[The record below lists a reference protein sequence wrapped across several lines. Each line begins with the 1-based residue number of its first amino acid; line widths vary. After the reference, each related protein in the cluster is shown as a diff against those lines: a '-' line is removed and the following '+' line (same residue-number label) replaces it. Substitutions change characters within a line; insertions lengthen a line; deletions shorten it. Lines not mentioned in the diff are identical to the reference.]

1 MKTSLRRVVL
11 PEHPRPRLRTMS
23 AAVVLRDLRRDYGDR
38 EVVRGVSLEVPE
50 GEIFGLLGPNGAGK
64 TTLLSMIS
72 TRVRPTAGD
81 AWVFGKHVVRDVH
94 SVRRLLNV
102 APQEEALYP
111 SLTAAENLAF
121 FAELYGV
128 PRAERA
134 RRVAEALEAVEL
146 TGRKDDRVS
155 TYSGGMRR
163 RLNLGCALVSGPRLV
178 LLDEPTVAVD
188 PQSRAHIFDAV
199 RALRA
204 RGTTI
209 IYTTHYLEE
218 AESLCDRIAI
228 MDEGQIVA
236 CGTLPELLAISRATE
251 VIELRL
257 LAAPATVAPL
267 EAVEG
272 VQKVETVGNE
282 IRLFTTRAQHALPRV
297 YRALSA
303 IGHGVVRTRVTPVT
317 LDDLFVALAGKP
329 LRDCRPAEPPSPW
342 SRRCRSCR
350 LPPTRGKGRWPSP
363 ATSSVAATRSCAGRA
378 TGSRS

>member
-1 MKTSLRRVVL
+1 VHRRAQWLPPAAASRDRAGNRGASRGVDVGRGYARASAARADGDGKVSTHRKSDMKTSVRPVSR
-11 PEHPRPRLRTMS
+11 PEHPRPQLRAVS
-23 AAVVLRDLRRDYGDR
+23 SAVVLRDLRRDHGDR
-38 EVVRGVSLEVPE
+38 QVVRGVSLEIPE

-72 TRVRPTAGD
+72 TRIRPTSGD
-81 AWVFGKHVVRDVH
+81 AWVHGKHVVHDVNA
-94 SVRRLLNV
+94 VRKLLNV

-111 SLTAAENLAF
+111 SLTAEENLAF

-128 PRAERA
+128 KRQER
-134 RRVAEALEAVEL
+134 RERVADALEAVGL

-199 RALRA
+199 RAMRA

-209 IYTTHYLEE
+209 VYTTHYLEE
-218 AESLCDRIAI
+218 AENLCDRIAI

-236 CGTLPELLAISRATE
+236 CGTLPQLLSQSRATE
-251 VIELRL
+251 VIDLRL
-257 LAAPATVAPL
+257 LAPPATVAPL

-272 VQKVETVGNE
+272 VQKAEAVGNE
-282 IRLFTTRAQHALPRV
+282 VRIFTERA
-297 YRALSA
+297 
-303 IGHGVVRTRVTPVT
+303 
-317 LDDLFVALAGKP
+317 
-329 LRDCRPAEPPSPW
+329 
-342 SRRCRSCR
+342 
-350 LPPTRGKGRWPSP
+350 
-363 ATSSVAATRSCAGRA
+363 
-378 TGSRS
+378 